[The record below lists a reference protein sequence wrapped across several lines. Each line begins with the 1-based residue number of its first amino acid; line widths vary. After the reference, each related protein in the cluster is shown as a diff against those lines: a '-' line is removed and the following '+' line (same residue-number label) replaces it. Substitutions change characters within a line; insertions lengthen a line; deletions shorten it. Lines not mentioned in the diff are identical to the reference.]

1 MKNNK
6 RGFSL
11 AEVLIAVTIAAIIAT
26 MGFTIARKG
35 IARAYDRYVYT
46 GYYSIAAVLSDAVDT
61 HNFTINKCVTLQ
73 PGNGQGNTCEFSER
87 VTAALSGR
95 RIQSTNNSLDFN
107 TPNGINYHIERLDR
121 INRTPTAEE
130 PAPATAFRYLIR
142 MDVPTVKT
150 RRDLDHK
157 TACMLF
163 IENFTPNENAA
174 VKSYSNILLP
184 IRCNNGGNIDNDR
197 FFDDIQDRKDLLA
210 FYFEDGKRGKV
221 IRDNAGNDIYYPRQ
235 FRTAREAMCI
245 KYGRGNFPQTLNG
258 YLDCNININNPGIQ
272 TWENSDNIIKITDPR
287 RI

>member
-26 MGFTIARKG
+26 MGFTIAKKG

-61 HNFTINKCVTLQ
+61 HGYTINECGNLQ
-73 PGNGQGNTCEFSER
+73 PGKKEEGACEFSER
-87 VTAALSGR
+87 VTRALSGR
-95 RIQSTNNSLDFN
+95 RIQWSNNSLDFN
-107 TPNGINYHIERLDR
+107 TPNGINYHIERIDR
-121 INRTPTAEE
+121 INRTPTTEE
-130 PAPATAFRYLIR
+130 PNPAAAFRYLIR

-150 RRDLDHK
+150 RRNLDHK

-163 IENFTPNENAA
+163 IENFTQNENAA

-184 IRCNNGGNIDNDR
+184 IRCNNGGVIDNDR
-197 FFDDIQDRKDLLA
+197 FFEDIQDRRDLLA
-210 FYFEDGKRGKV
+210 FYFDDTRRGKV
-221 IRDNAGNDIYYPRQ
+221 IRDNAGNDIYYPRR

-245 KYGRGNFPQTLNG
+245 KYSRNNGIIPQTLNG
-258 YLDCNININNPGIQ
+258 YLNCPANIEAE
-272 TWENSDNIIKITDPR
+272 TWENNETILKITDPR

>member
-46 GYYSIAAVLSDAVDT
+46 GYYSIAAVLSDAVDA
-61 HNFTINKCVTLQ
+61 HGYTINECADLRT
-73 PGNGQGNTCEFSER
+73 GEDEGACEFSER
-87 VTAALSGR
+87 VTKALSGR
-95 RIQSTNNSLDFN
+95 HIQSTNNSLDFN
-107 TPNGINYHIERLDR
+107 TPNGTNYHIERLDNIFVNNELTTFRYR
-121 INRTPTAEE
+121 IN
-130 PAPATAFRYLIR
+130 

-150 RRDLDHK
+150 SRNADHK
-157 TACMLF
+157 TVCMLF
-163 IENFTPNENAA
+163 VENFTTNNSD
-174 VKSYSNILLP
+174 VSNILLP
-184 IRCNNGGNIDNDR
+184 IRCNNNDNDTGV
-197 FFDDIQDRKDLLA
+197 FNDIQDRKDLLA

-221 IRDNAGNDIYYPRQ
+221 IRDAGNDTYYPRV

-245 KYGRGNFPQTLNG
+245 KYGNGGVPQALNG
-258 YLDCNININNPGIQ
+258 YLDCNTININNIKQ
-272 TWENSDNIIKITDPR
+272 DWESESTVIKITDPR